1 MNEATG
7 VQAPRSFWVI
17 SVVALVWNLLGLAA
31 YVAQVTMTPDALAAL
46 PPDERALYENVPVWA
61 TSAYALAV
69 NGGVLGCLLLL
80 LRKSWA
86 IPFLVVSLIS
96 VLVQMFHAFFLT
108 NALAVYGPGIT
119 VMPSLVT
126 AVAIFLVWYAVNAK
140 NKGWI
145 T

>member
-1 MNEATG
+1 MNETTG

-31 YVAQVTMTPDALAAL
+31 YVAQVTMTPEALAAL

-69 NGGVLGCLLLL
+69 NGGVLGCLFLL

-86 IPFLVVSLIS
+86 IPFLVVSLVS

-119 VMPSLVT
+119 IMPTLVT

-145 T
+145 S